1 MTTCRAAQEIW
12 TNHIDRTILRLIR
25 PVLRHQ
31 KEESRTGERKAKRDL
46 DLDKA
51 GFADTARWFRRF
63 SGRLAVD
70 LGDFL
75 VARD

>member
-1 MTTCRAAQEIW
+1 M
-12 TNHIDRTILRLIR
+12 
-25 PVLRHQ
+25 LRHQ